1 MFRKEDEGKRSSLTH
16 FRTEE
21 VPSTFLVSICLPPLT
36 FSGNPAALCHC
47 FSGVHLRPSHK
58 PCQRQ
63 IPLIWGGKGS
73 PTVRDWLYPQEIG
86 AGTEECNQ
94 LSIKWWKPKFPTEIP
109 TGCVLT
115 WPGSGCALPAAHEAA
130 LSHTSQSLKSWH
142 FFLTSYHLMAGK
154 SSVSEED

>member
-1 MFRKEDEGKRSSLTH
+1 MFRKEDEGKCSSLTH
-16 FRTEE
+16 FQAEE
-21 VPSTFLVSICLPPLT
+21 VPSTFLVSIFLPPLT

-47 FSGVHLRPSHK
+47 FSGAHLHPSHK
-58 PCQRQ
+58 PCPRQ

-86 AGTEECNQ
+86 AGTKECNQ
-94 LSIKWWKPKFPTEIP
+94 LSGNQNSQQKSQQDAFLPGQAVAVSSLLLMRLPLATRVSPWKVGI
-109 TGCVLT
+109 
-115 WPGSGCALPAAHEAA
+115 
-130 LSHTSQSLKSWH
+130 